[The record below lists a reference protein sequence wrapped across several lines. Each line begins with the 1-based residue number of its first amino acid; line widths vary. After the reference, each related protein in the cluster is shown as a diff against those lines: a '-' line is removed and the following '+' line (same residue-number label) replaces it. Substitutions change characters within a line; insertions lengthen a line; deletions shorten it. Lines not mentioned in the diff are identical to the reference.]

1 MSLFFMGSRKEREEE
16 EGASQGWGGGVLAAN
31 LVTAVLCSH
40 VWGAGH
46 GALLLSLSLS
56 PEFNYFLLNP
66 ESLLTHLFC
75 FQSAPLQDAGGT
87 Q

>member
-40 VWGAGH
+40 V
-46 GALLLSLSLS
+46 
-56 PEFNYFLLNP
+56 
-66 ESLLTHLFC
+66 
-75 FQSAPLQDAGGT
+75 
-87 Q
+87 